1 MIPFIG
7 RLEDSQNVLIAGCGG
22 GFDVF
27 AGVPLTQY
35 LRARGKSVVFANF
48 SFTNLWMCG
57 GERIA
62 PTLWRVDRQ
71 SSELPY
77 FPEKWL
83 VEWLNRNERPAPVYA
98 FAKSGVVPL
107 SSAYELIIREHQID
121 LVVLVDGG
129 TDSVIFG
136 DEPGIG
142 SAVEDAVSIVA
153 VSRAAGERA
162 VLAALG
168 FGIDHYHGVSHHA
181 FLENVARLT
190 RDGDFLGAFSVQSGT
205 SEADEFLDLVDYAN
219 QRQPAHRSIVCNSI
233 ASALRGEFGD
243 YHATN
248 RTSGT
253 ELFIN
258 PLMSQYWTF
267 AVSGI
272 ARHMGYG
279 NQLVQTERFE
289 DVKRVIELWRETVEL
304 RPHRQ
309 IPL

>member
-1 MIPFIG
+1 
-7 RLEDSQNVLIAGCGG
+7 VLVAGCGG

-27 AGVPLTQY
+27 AGVPLAQY
-35 LRARGKSVVFANF
+35 LRTRGKSVVLANF

-57 GERIA
+57 GERVS

-71 SSELPY
+71 SVELPY

-83 VEWLNRNERPAPVYA
+83 VEWLDRHEQPVPVYA
-98 FAKSGVVPL
+98 FAKSGVAPL
-107 SSAYELIIREHQID
+107 SSAYEWIMREHQID
-121 LVVLVDGG
+121 LVLLVDGG
-129 TDSVIFG
+129 TDSIIFG

-142 SAVEDAVSIVA
+142 SAVEDAVSILAANKV
-153 VSRAAGERA
+153 AGERA

-190 RDGDFLGAFSVQSGT
+190 RDRGFLGAFSLQSGT
-205 SEADEFLDLVDYAN
+205 PEADGFLDLVDYAN
-219 QRQPAHRSIVCNSI
+219 QRQPLHRSIVCNSI
-233 ASALRGEFGD
+233 AGALRGEFGD

-248 RTSGT
+248 RTSGN

-267 AVSGI
+267 EVPGI
-272 ARHMGYG
+272 ARHMGYA
-279 NQLVQTERFE
+279 NQLADTERLE
-289 DVKRVIELWRETVEL
+289 DVKRAIELWRDTVEL
-304 RPHRQ
+304 RPQRP